1 MKKLLLLLTVCLAGL
16 HAMAEMPV
24 HFGIHGGV
32 SSNRIKF
39 AKSLSELKT
48 QADKGFMVGAFLRLN
63 TKIFYLEPSFNYSRQ
78 KSIAGADDQHL
89 DIKLENNTFEIPL
102 MLGVK
107 ILDLSLFKL
116 RAFLGPQ
123 VFFGKL
129 KNIKKLPGNLS
140 PDKTNWSGRAGIG
153 IDLWK
158 VTFDVDYEKGFHK
171 MAPEIKAPRSYNF
184 TLGFKII

>member
-1 MKKLLLLLTVCLAGL
+1 MKKLILLSIVCLTGL
-16 HAMAEMPV
+16 HAMAELPV

-63 TKIFYLEPSFNYSRQ
+63 LKSLYLEPSFNYSRQ
-78 KSIAGADDQHL
+78 KSIAGVDDQHL
-89 DIKLENNTFEIPL
+89 DIKLENNTFEIPI
-102 MLGVK
+102 MFGVK
-107 ILDLSLFKL
+107 ILDLSVFKL

-123 VFFGKL
+123 VSFGKL
-129 KNIKKLPGNLS
+129 KNIKHLDLS
-140 PDKTNWSGRAGIG
+140 PDKTNWSGRVGLG

-158 VTFDVDYEKGFHK
+158 FTFDVDYEKGFHK
-171 MAPEIKAPRSYNF
+171 MAPEIKAPRAYNF

>member
-1 MKKLLLLLTVCLAGL
+1 MKKLILLSIVCLAGL
-16 HAMAEMPV
+16 HAMAELPV

-63 TKIFYLEPSFNYSRQ
+63 LKSLYLEPSFNYSHQ
-78 KSIAGADDQHL
+78 KSIAGVDNQHL
-89 DIKLENNTFEIPL
+89 NVKLKNNTFEIPV
-102 MLGVK
+102 MLGIK
-107 ILDLSLFKL
+107 ILDLSVFKL

-123 VFFGKL
+123 VSFGKL
-129 KNIKKLPGNLS
+129 KNIKQLGNLS
-140 PDKTNWSGRAGIG
+140 PDKTNWSGRVGVG

-158 VTFDVDYEKGFHK
+158 LTFDMDYEKGFHK
-171 MAPEIKAPRSYNF
+171 MAPEIKAPRAYNF

>member
-1 MKKLLLLLTVCLAGL
+1 MTSTWTSNWKQHFRDSP
-16 HAMAEMPV
+16 HA
-24 HFGIHGGV
+24 
-32 SSNRIKF
+32 RR
-39 AKSLSELKT
+39 
-48 QADKGFMVGAFLRLN
+48 QD
-63 TKIFYLEPSFNYSRQ
+63 SR
-78 KSIAGADDQHL
+78 
-89 DIKLENNTFEIPL
+89 
-102 MLGVK
+102 
-107 ILDLSLFKL
+107 LSLFKL

-123 VFFGKL
+123 VSFGKL